1 MGEFGFDYR
10 LRENM
15 GGAMEI
21 FNHMYFLKKEIAY
34 LEKYAGL
41 NCSHISL
48 DMGDI
53 RTTIRVLNERFDVC
67 KKFSDDFMKQSR
79 HLIEHIE
86 SVK

>member
-1 MGEFGFDYR
+1 MSF
-10 LRENM
+10 REDM

-34 LEKYAGL
+34 LEKFAEVNGP
-41 NCSHISL
+41 H
-48 DMGDI
+48 DMGHI
-53 RTTIRVLNERFDVC
+53 HTTIGVLRTRYLEC